1 MTRKNPE
8 TIYKDRIKHINDQ
21 LKDLKKKDTVMGI
34 LKITLAIFGLLGIF
48 RVFSHESPFSF
59 GLFGFCLLLF
69 IIAAVIH
76 ETIIRKIKFQKNLKS
91 INENEIKILHN
102 QLPAYNHN
110 GEEFNNPDHNY
121 TSDLDIFGEKS
132 VFHYINRAVTAI
144 GRKQLAKWLQKQ
156 AETNEIKKR
165 QPAINELSEKLDLRQ
180 NIATHGMFIDD
191 TSQKL
196 VSLYSLLRE
205 PITLLN
211 RKFFIAFIH
220 VWPIITLGA
229 GILIFFNISW
239 MVFLGFLLSQMLIN
253 KPFIKHVSHIYSL
266 TSRSGKILKAYSHII
281 AGIEKENYTCEKLN
295 QLKKQLSVNDK
306 NASLCIGKL
315 STLLE
320 YFDARNGSLHFLINN
335 IVLWDL
341 HCIYRLEKWLKKT
354 GSHVTQW
361 FDVIGEFEALS
372 GFANL
377 FFNNPGWTMP
387 EIIHEGRFQMKVLEM
402 GHLLIPQEER
412 VSNDLE
418 LNHIGNG
425 NGNMAIVTGP
435 NMAGKSTFLRTIGVN
450 IVLAFAGAPV
460 CASQFKISPLK
471 LFSSM
476 QTSDSLDKHL
486 SLFYAELQRLKM
498 ILDGISCEE
507 TVFFLVDE
515 MLKGTNAMDRQK
527 GAIAMLKQLMRNRAN
542 GIVATHDLKLTELEK
557 PVEWESYPKGIN
569 ILNYHFDGYIEG
581 DKLLFDYKLKKGICE
596 SFNALVL
603 MKKMGINIPE

>member
-1 MTRKNPE
+1 MTEQNPE
-8 TIYKDRIKHINDQ
+8 TIYKERIKHIDEH

-34 LKITLAIFGLLGIF
+34 LKLVLIIVGLLAVF
-48 RVFSHESPFSF
+48 RVFSNKPPLSF
-59 GLFGFCLLLF
+59 GIFGFSLLLF
-69 IIAAVIH
+69 IISIILH
-76 ETIIRKIKFQKNLKS
+76 ETILRKIKFQKNMKT
-91 INENEIKILHN
+91 INENEIKMLYHEF
-102 QLPAYNHN
+102 PAQSFN

-144 GRKQLAKWLQKQ
+144 GRKWLAKWLQTQ
-156 AETNEIKKR
+156 AESDEIKKR
-165 QPAINELSEKLDLRQ
+165 QEAVKELSGKLDLRQ
-180 NIATHGMFIDD
+180 TIACHGMLIDD

-196 VSLYSLLRE
+196 EFLYTLLKE

-229 GILIFFNISW
+229 GILIFFNVSW
-239 MVFLGFLLSQMLIN
+239 LIFLGFLLSQMLIN
-253 KPFIKHVSHIYSL
+253 KPFLKHVSHIYSL
-266 TSRSGKILKAYSHII
+266 TSRSGKILKAYSLII
-281 AGIEKENYTCEKLN
+281 AEIEKENYTGEKPD
-295 QLKKQLSVNDK
+295 QLKKQLSGNDK
-306 NASLCIGKL
+306 NASVCIGKL
-315 STLLE
+315 SSVLE
-320 YFDARNGSLHFLINN
+320 YFDARNGPLHALINN
-335 IVLWDL
+335 MVLWDL
-341 HCIYRLEKWLKKT
+341 HCVYRLEKWIKKT
-354 GSHVTQW
+354 GPYVPQW
-361 FDVIGEFEALS
+361 FDVIGEFESLS

-377 FFNNPGWTMP
+377 HFNNPGWTMP
-387 EIIHEGRFQMKVLEM
+387 EIIHEGRFQMEAAEM
-402 GHLLIPQEER
+402 GHPLIPQKER
-412 VSNDLE
+412 VCSDFE
-418 LNHIGNG
+418 LNRIGKG

-460 CASQFKISPLK
+460 CASRLKISPLN

-498 ILDGISCEE
+498 ILDGISREE

-515 MLKGTNAMDRQK
+515 MLKGTNATDRQK

-557 PVEWESYPKGIN
+557 PEEWENYPKGIN
-569 ILNYHFDGYIEG
+569 ISNYHFDGYIKE
-581 DKLLFDYKLKKGICE
+581 DKLLFDYKLKKGICK
-596 SFNALVL
+596 SFNALIL
-603 MKKMGINIPE
+603 MRKMGIEL